1 MDKKLTILLAD
12 DHKIVRDGLAALIN
26 AEPDMKVVAE
36 CETGQ
41 EALEKAGNL
50 KPNIIVMDIAMP
62 VLNGI
67 EACRRISARYLRVKI
82 IALSVHND
90 RQYVTRMLS
99 SGASGYLSK
108 DSAFDELVKAIR
120 AVAGGGTYLSPQ
132 IAGDFVKDSLAR
144 LPHSKESA
152 EVLLTARERE
162 VLQLIAEGQ
171 STKEI
176 AFALK
181 VSVKTIET
189 FRQKLMSKLDLHSV
203 ASLTKYAVREGLT
216 SLDSPVHKDT

>member
-26 AEPDMKVVAE
+26 AEQDMKVVAE
-36 CETGQ
+36 CETGN
-41 EALEKAGNL
+41 EALEKAVHL

-62 VLNGI
+62 GMNGV
-67 EACRRISARYLRVKI
+67 EACRRIAARHLRVKI

-90 RQYVTRMLS
+90 RQYVTRMLGV
-99 SGASGYLSK
+99 GASGYLSK
-108 DSAFDELVKAIR
+108 DCAFDELVKAIR
-120 AVAGGGTYLSPQ
+120 AVVGGGIYLSPQ

-144 LPHSKESA
+144 LPHS
-152 EVLLTARERE
+152 EVSVGALLSARERE
-162 VLQLIAEGQ
+162 VLQLVAEGQ

-181 VSVKTIET
+181 VSVKTIES
-189 FRQKLMSKLDLHSV
+189 FRLKLMSKLNLHSV
-203 ASLTKYAVREGLT
+203 AALTKYAVREGLT
-216 SLDSPVHKDT
+216 SLDAPAPKGK